1 MPASLARP
9 ARNGALPPSSANGV
23 SSRQLQ
29 WPRSKSAAMHRES
42 APPAQGGMSMRYS
55 ICAALLAVAFAAA
68 PAAAQVVDF
77 TKYPNFKGQWVRVG
91 NPNNWIPL
99 AGQPPL
105 TPEYQKVFAD
115 ITQDLKEGGPGN
127 WPSTFCVPAGMPA
140 MMSFYDPGEIIVM
153 PDVTYILISHN
164 DDSYRRI
171 YTDGRDW
178 PKEPEPT
185 FAGYS
190 LGKWVDENNDGKY
203 DVLEVET
210 RFLKLPRGYDI
221 TGIPFHED
229 GEAVI
234 KERIYL
240 DKADPNT
247 LLDEITVLDHALTRP
262 YVKLQKAT
270 RNPNARPVW
279 HSDVCSETNTHIRIE
294 NEPYYLSADGRLMPS
309 KKGQRPPDLT
319 FFKTKA
325 RN

>member
-1 MPASLARP
+1 MLPRALIAMVEVGGDASGER
-9 ARNGALPPSSANGV
+9 
-23 SSRQLQ
+23 
-29 WPRSKSAAMHRES
+29 AAGRK
-42 APPAQGGMSMRYS
+42 SMRYPGS
-55 ICAALLAVAFAAA
+55 ICAALLAVALSAA

-77 TKYPNFKGQWVRVG
+77 GKYPNVKGQWVRVG

-99 AGQPPL
+99 AGPPPL
-105 TPEYQKVFAD
+105 TPEYQKIFDD
-115 ITQDLKEGGPGN
+115 ITADVKAGGPGN

-140 MMSFYDPGEIIVM
+140 MMAFYDPGEIIVM

-178 PKEPEPT
+178 PKDPEPT

-190 LGKWVDENNDGKY
+190 IGKWVDEDHDGKY

-247 LLDEITVLDHALTRP
+247 LYDEITVYDHALTRP
-262 YVKLQKAT
+262 YTKLQKAT
-270 RNPNARPVW
+270 RNPNGRPVW
-279 HSDVCSETNTHIRIE
+279 HSDVCSETNTHIRVE

-319 FFKTKA
+319 YFKTKQ
-325 RN
+325 

>member
-1 MPASLARP
+1 
-9 ARNGALPPSSANGV
+9 
-23 SSRQLQ
+23 
-29 WPRSKSAAMHRES
+29 
-42 APPAQGGMSMRYS
+42 MSMRYS
-55 ICAALLAVAFAAA
+55 ICAALLAVALAAA

-105 TPEYQKVFAD
+105 TPEYQKIFAD